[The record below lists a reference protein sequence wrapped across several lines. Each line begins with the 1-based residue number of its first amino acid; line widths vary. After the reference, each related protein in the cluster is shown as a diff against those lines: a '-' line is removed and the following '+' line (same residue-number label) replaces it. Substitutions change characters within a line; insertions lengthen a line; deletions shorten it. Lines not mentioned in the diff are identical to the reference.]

1 MTGTDDITLVRDNA
15 AKKFSWCIL
24 PGKSMTSV
32 RSESSFGPQAG
43 MPPKPADTS
52 TEEQSPK
59 HSAIWRLC
67 GVTMPRPTL
76 NQCLQSYFR
85 RMQHV
90 MARISHPLA
99 IHDVACS
106 IVHSVNNTGLAGQP
120 KLFAEALF

>member
-1 MTGTDDITLVRDNA
+1 
-15 AKKFSWCIL
+15 
-24 PGKSMTSV
+24 
-32 RSESSFGPQAG
+32 
-43 MPPKPADTS
+43 
-52 TEEQSPK
+52 
-59 HSAIWRLC
+59 SAIWRLC

-120 KLFAEALF
+120 KLFAEALFTAGTTRLQYTRTVALLTHDVLIELNMSDWRVMHDLKVHLEEFAMFAV